1 MHIDNIWDVENYN
14 RQRDREKAREE
25 GAKAERERIRAA
37 IGREIRSTG
46 MIKNSPYRKEEA
58 QIVRWMLRFINP
70 KEAE

>member
-37 IGREIRSTG
+37 VASMRHWLNEHSGDV
-46 MIKNSPYRKEEA
+46 Y
-58 QIVRWMLRFINP
+58 VRRIDIWRILDA